1 VRKDTYKYRH
11 YNHSLGLAVVHLV
24 WIPKRRKPVL
34 VDAVRDRLFQ
44 VLNEVAADH
53 LWNIR
58 ALEIAPDHIHLFVEI
73 HPTDAINQVVKAMNC
88 PAASSGVSNFQSFL
102 ITLTPQGAGN
112 VPVTGFKGRS
122 AFVLRKEFPALTKL
136 PSLWTNSYFFSTAGC
151 VSVDIIERYIN
162 DPHHRL

>member
-73 HPTDAINQVVKAMNC
+73 HPTDAINQVVKA
-88 PAASSGVSNFQSFL
+88 
-102 ITLTPQGAGN
+102 
-112 VPVTGFKGRS
+112 FKGRS

>member
-1 VRKDTYKYRH
+1 MRKDTYKYRH

-73 HPTDAINQVVKAMNC
+73 HPTDAINQVVKA
-88 PAASSGVSNFQSFL
+88 
-102 ITLTPQGAGN
+102 
-112 VPVTGFKGRS
+112 FKGRS

>member
-73 HPTDAINQVVKAMNC
+73 HPTDAINQVVKA
-88 PAASSGVSNFQSFL
+88 
-102 ITLTPQGAGN
+102 
-112 VPVTGFKGRS
+112 FKGRS
-122 AFVLRKEFPALTKL
+122 AFVLRKEFPGLTKL

-151 VSVDIIERYIN
+151 VSVDTIERYIN